1 MRIGTKIILSFA
13 TLFLFSMSPQA
24 SENLLDIYRLAE
36 ESDPQ
41 LRAAI
46 AAHQATLESK
56 PISRASLLPNISLD
70 ANITRNDS
78 SYEGSTSFVD
88 SEYTSKGYSLNLLQ
102 PIYHHDYWVQLRQ
115 ADSQIAQAD
124 AELNAARQDLVARVA
139 TAYFTLLAAQD
150 NLEFAEAEEKATS
163 QQLNQAKQRF
173 EVGLTAIT
181 DVHEAQAGYDT
192 AVATVISANNQVDN
206 AVEEL
211 HELTG
216 QEHRDLA
223 PVAANIPLVS
233 PEPADIDQW
242 VESALKQNLQLLA
255 AEASAQTAMEEI
267 KRRSAGH
274 YPSFD
279 LVASHSYNDTSDNP
293 NFSGSERT
301 DNNVGVQL
309 SLPIYSGGL
318 TTSQTRQARALHN
331 QSLDNVERQRR
342 ATTRLTREAYLAVMT
357 GISQVRARKQ
367 ALISAE
373 TALEATQAGFDVGTR
388 TSVDVLNSTR
398 DRFRARQDYAAS
410 RYEYIKATL
419 TLKLANGSLTEAELA
434 KVNNWLNL
442 SGKKEPLL

>member
-1 MRIGTKIILSFA
+1 MRTGTIRLLSFPA
-13 TLFLFSMSPQA
+13 LFLFSLSLQA
-24 SENLLDIYRLAE
+24 TENLLDIYRLAE

-56 PISRASLLPNISLD
+56 PISRAALLPNISLD
-70 ANITRNDS
+70 ANATRNDT
-78 SYEGSTSFVD
+78 SYKGGTGSD
-88 SEYTSKGYSLNLLQ
+88 ADYTSQGYGLNLLQ
-102 PIYHHDYWVQLRQ
+102 PIYHRDYWVQLRQ
-115 ADSQIAQAD
+115 ADTQIAQAD
-124 AELNAARQDLVARVA
+124 AELNAIRQELVARVA

-150 NLEFAEAEEKATS
+150 NLEFAEAEKKATS
-163 QQLNQAKQRF
+163 QQLNQTKQRF

-181 DVHEAQAGYDT
+181 DVHEAQAGYDA
-192 AVATVISANNQVDN
+192 AVATVISAENQVDN
-206 AVEEL
+206 AVEQL
-211 HELTG
+211 HELTL

-223 PVAANIPLVS
+223 PVAAEIPLVA

-255 AEASAQTAMEEI
+255 SEAAAQTAMEEI
-267 KRRSAGH
+267 KRRSSGH
-274 YPSFD
+274 YPTFD

-293 NFSGSERT
+293 NFGSERT
-301 DNNVGVQL
+301 DNKVGVQL

-318 TTSQTRQARALHN
+318 TTSQTRQARSLHN
-331 QSLDNVERQRR
+331 QALDNVEKQRR
-342 ATTRLTREAYLAVMT
+342 ATIRQTREAYLAVMT
-357 GISQVRARKQ
+357 GISQVQARKQ

-388 TSVDVLNSTR
+388 TAVDVLTSTKE
-398 DRFRARQDYAAS
+398 RFRARQEYALS
-410 RYEYIKATL
+410 RYEYIKSTL
-419 TLKLANGSLTEAELA
+419 TLKLAIGGLTETELA